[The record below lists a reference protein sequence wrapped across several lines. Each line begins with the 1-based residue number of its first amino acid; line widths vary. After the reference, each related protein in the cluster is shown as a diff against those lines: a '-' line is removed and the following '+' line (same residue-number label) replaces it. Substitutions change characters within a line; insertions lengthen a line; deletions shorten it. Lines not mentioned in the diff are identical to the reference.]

1 MIYTVTFNP
10 SLDFIVW
17 VPNLTDGATNRSEA
31 QALYPGGKG
40 INVSIMLSNLG
51 YASKALGFSAGFTGR
66 EIERLLE
73 ENGCDAEFIPLHQG
87 NSRINIKIKSAQE
100 TEINAQGPHI
110 SSEAL
115 NELFQRLDACGPEDI
130 LVLAGSIPKSLP
142 SDIYEQIMFR
152 LRGNKTRIVVDA
164 TGDLLKNALKYHPFL
179 VKPNAAELEELY
191 GIRCD
196 TMDKI
201 KQGAMRV
208 RQDGALNVL
217 VSLGKDGAL
226 LIDQHGRLHTS
237 PAPSGTLVNSVGSG
251 DSMVAGFLAGYLKE
265 QDYAAAFRMGIAAGS
280 ATAFQEWLATKAQV
294 LKEYQALKEYQTLKE
309 YQPLQT
315 PSQTAP
321 EFPG

>member
-10 SLDFIVW
+10 SLDYIVW
-17 VPNLTDGATNRSEA
+17 VPNLAEGATNRSEA

-66 EIERLLE
+66 EIERLLA
-73 ENGCDAEFIPLHQG
+73 ENGCDAEFIPLQSG
-87 NSRINIKIKSAQE
+87 NSRINIKIKSGEE
-100 TEINAQGPHI
+100 TEINGQGPHI
-110 SSEAL
+110 PSEAL
-115 NELFQRLDACGPEDI
+115 DALFQRLDACGPEDI
-130 LVLAGSIPKSLP
+130 LVLAGSIPNSLP
-142 SDIYEQIMFR
+142 TDIYEQIMRR
-152 LRGNKTRIVVDA
+152 LQDRKTRIVVDA

-179 VKPNAAELEELY
+179 VKPNAAELEELC

-201 KQGAMRV
+201 KQGAIRIQ
-208 RQDGALNVL
+208 QDGALNVL

-226 LIDQHGRLHTS
+226 LIDSQGQFHAS
-237 PAPSGTLVNSVGSG
+237 PAPSGILVNSVGSG

-280 ATAFQEWLATKAQV
+280 ATAFQDWLATKDQV
-294 LKEYQALKEYQTLKE
+294 LKAYQELQRLLFQT
-309 YQPLQT
+309 
-315 PSQTAP
+315 SP
-321 EFPG
+321 ESPG